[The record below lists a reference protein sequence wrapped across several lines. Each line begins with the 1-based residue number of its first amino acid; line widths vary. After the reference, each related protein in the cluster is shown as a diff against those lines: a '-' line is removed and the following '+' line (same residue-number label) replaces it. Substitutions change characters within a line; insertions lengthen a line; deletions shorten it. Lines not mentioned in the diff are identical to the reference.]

1 MSSIDSQDQAPKKT
15 RQVRFPYTGPRPS
28 SRGRKP
34 VKAHPLKLPVPL
46 WERLE
51 RARSKHDV
59 EIPRNTWVA
68 LAIAEK
74 LERDGAE

>member
-1 MSSIDSQDQAPKKT
+1 MSSIDNQNQGASGK
-15 RQVRFPYTGPRPS
+15 RVRFPCTGPRPFA
-28 SRGRKP
+28 RKAKP

-51 RARSKHDV
+51 RARLKHDV

-74 LERDGAE
+74 LERDGLE